1 MAYGSIYDDMDKNDL
16 SAFKQFMH
24 PKREVEEE

>member
-1 MAYGSIYDDMDKNDL
+1 MLYGSIYDNTDKNDL

-24 PKREVEEE
+24 PKRELEE